1 LRQKLEESGYF
12 LFVNTRKWEM
22 TEKDK
27 KLYGPAKLQN
37 RRSKKDELKSFY
49 WLVHLLRQEGFDFIF
64 KRTQLGASRQLA
76 WLPNG
81 VDEDG

>member
-1 LRQKLEESGYF
+1 M
-12 LFVNTRKWEM
+12 NTRKWEM